1 MTFSDTWFP
10 PSGGAA
16 PGIGRCVL
24 VVDDEEV
31 VRRVAHRYLTG
42 AGYRVFES
50 ASPGET
56 LAVLEETRVDLVL
69 MDVVMPAP
77 DGVALAGLIR
87 RRWPDQRILFMSA
100 YSDRVLLERGVGEWQ
115 RDLLIKPFTRDEL
128 IAAVEQALAPPE
140 RPQPASPD

>member
-1 MTFSDTWFP
+1 
-10 PSGGAA
+10 
-16 PGIGRCVL
+16 
-24 VVDDEEV
+24 
-31 VRRVAHRYLTG
+31 
-42 AGYRVFES
+42 
-50 ASPGET
+50 
-56 LAVLEETRVDLVL
+56 